1 MCATCVSSTEVF
13 AGQAALAIAVLR
25 EPVHRLLADAGVV
38 APIDPVKRD
47 VRTVAF
53 LRSLDLD
60 PVEILG
66 AGTVAAAD
74 AWTPAP
80 YERVRAALPMGSPRL
95 VTAR

>member
-1 MCATCVSSTEVF
+1 MCASCVSSTEVI
-13 AGQAALAIAVLR
+13 AGQAALAFAVLR

-60 PVEILG
+60 PVDILG

-74 AWTPAP
+74 AWSPSVH
-80 YERVRAALPMGSPRL
+80 ERVRFVLRWRSGGLVAAR
-95 VTAR
+95 